1 MRVRIPL
8 RAPKVKIMNGKWK
21 RYSYH
26 GYTEVTIRDYADI
39 ITSMGPV
46 KVFYNDILIWD
57 DDTDPL
63 EWYHELLSKD
73 ILVTK
78 ITFEIVLFHHT
89 EVYIYT
95 R

>member
-1 MRVRIPL
+1 
-8 RAPKVKIMNGKWK
+8 MNGIWK
-21 RYSYH
+21 RYKHERYH
-26 GYTEVTIRDYADI
+26 YTEVTIRDYADI

-57 DDTDPL
+57 DMTDPL
-63 EWYHELLSKD
+63 EWYHEFLSKD

-78 ITFEIVLFHHT
+78 ITFEIVHFHHT